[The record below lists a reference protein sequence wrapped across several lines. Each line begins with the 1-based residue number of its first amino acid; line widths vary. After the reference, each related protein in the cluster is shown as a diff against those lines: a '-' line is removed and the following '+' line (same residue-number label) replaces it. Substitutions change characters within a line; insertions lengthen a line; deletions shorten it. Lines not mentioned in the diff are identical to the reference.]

1 MSHKGKKAAN
11 MNKVPHSK
19 TLDSIASLPKTETN
33 GVNGC
38 HEVEFKRS
46 GILIMAKSA
55 IEGSGD
61 DLLFTGTLTISK
73 KTQWQ
78 IPTIDWQPTQE
89 RDEGQSECQYG
100 SSFSDREWTLVNDQL
115 SKRNVRP
122 IELELCELK
131 SFRLSDDG
139 NRMVLIQKD
148 GTRHPPLIFLDE
160 GCEEFVKAMRKHYCV
175 KQSHSDEN
183 LYLLSDARM
192 EALDRSL
199 SQLNLFDKPSQD
211 AVWKF
216 VSDIQRDPVYTTLNT
231 FSKIADRLIFSQSG
245 EDGIRPEEEMA
256 DLLQKP
262 TNLEVTTGNQDDGA
276 FEVVTSRPKLSENLP
291 KVLRD
296 EPLCQ
301 LDWELHWDEQGRVLD
316 QSELVQKIF
325 KGGVEQ
331 NVRSEVWKFLLDYYD
346 FGSSASEREACR
358 KAKVDDYFRMKT
370 QWRSISADQEER
382 FTAFKER
389 KTQIEKDVFRTDR
402 THPFFEGDENKNIDM
417 LQDILMTYIM
427 YNFDLGYVQGMS
439 DLLAP
444 ILYVMQNEVDAFW
457 CFVGFMKRVALNFDF
472 DQGGM
477 KSQLNQLIEL
487 LKTYD
492 PEFYSYLDTKDSGNL
507 YFCFRWLLIWFK
519 REFPFN
525 DVMRIW
531 EVIWT
536 DKPCPNFHLI
546 ICLALMDLEKKTII
560 ENGFGFTEILKH
572 INDMANSNVSISAVL
587 ARAEA
592 IYEKLSRSMYVSNA
606 ARRVLKLPLIT
617 EQDLHRCKNEVSP
630 MHQNGIS
637 PRRRRHQ
644 NSGNSESS
652 VEVLPDLETEEQKFE
667 NALLA
672 AGPF

>member
-1 MSHKGKKAAN
+1 
-11 MNKVPHSK
+11 
-19 TLDSIASLPKTETN
+19 
-33 GVNGC
+33 
-38 HEVEFKRS
+38 
-46 GILIMAKSA
+46 MAKSA

-61 DLLFTGTLTISK
+61 DLLFNGTLTISK

-78 IPTIDWQPTQE
+78 IPTVEWQPSLDQ
-89 RDEGQSECQYG
+89 DQNQECQYG

-122 IELELCELK
+122 IEFELCELK

-160 GCEEFVKAMRKHYCV
+160 GCEEFINAMRKHYCV

-231 FSKIADRLIFSQSG
+231 FSKIADKLIFSQS
-245 EDGIRPEEEMA
+245 EDDIRPEEEMA
-256 DLLQKP
+256 DLLQKSMNP
-262 TNLEVTTGNQDDGA
+262 TNLEVTTGHQDDGA

-301 LDWELHWDEQGRVLD
+301 LDWELHWDDQGRVLD
-316 QSELVQKIF
+316 QKELLQKIF
-325 KGGVEQ
+325 KGGVEH

-346 FGSSASEREACR
+346 FQSSAAEREISR

-402 THPFFEGDENKNIDM
+402 THPFFEGDENKNIEM

-457 CFVGFMKRVALNFDF
+457 CFVGFMKRVAPNFDF

-477 KSQLNQLIEL
+477 KSQLSQLIEL

-546 ICLALMDLEKKTII
+546 ICLALMDLEKRTIV

-572 INDMANSNVSISAVL
+572 INDMANSNISVSAVL
-587 ARAEA
+587 AR
-592 IYEKLSRSMYVSNA
+592 YEIFVCNDGI
-606 ARRVLKLPLIT
+606 VLKIFFFSELKPFM
-617 EQDLHRCKNEVSP
+617 KNC
-630 MHQNGIS
+630 
-637 PRRRRHQ
+637 
-644 NSGNSESS
+644 
-652 VEVLPDLETEEQKFE
+652 PDQSTLATQPEEF
-667 NALLA
+667 
-672 AGPF
+672 